1 MQRLRSP
8 CTWTVRFHKHFNQ
21 NLVHTSQKWRQAHG
35 TANIPQVDNCLEH
48 TSAAVD
54 IIFSSSKR
62 TVVEDFGIPK
72 KISARSRSFGLFES
86 IDSWERKKL
95 TSYTNRA
102 LSITGFSFDT
112 ITTDVRLQRAKQEIV

>member
-21 NLVHTSQKWRQAHG
+21 NLVHTSQKWRRAHG

-54 IIFSSSKR
+54 IIVSSSKR
-62 TVVEDFGIPK
+62 TVVEDFGIQ
-72 KISARSRSFGLFES
+72 
-86 IDSWERKKL
+86 KKL
-95 TSYTNRA
+95 ALAVVRSDSLKASTSGGEKNSPHTRTEHF
-102 LSITGFSFDT
+102 LSLDFPLIP
-112 ITTDVRLQRAKQEIV
+112 